1 MILLRKKKRS
11 RRKVCSVH
19 KGFKSF
25 DIKNIVFVFL
35 EEIGVSDAGND
46 TVKGVADTEHQR
58 DTDEGR
64 CQAPVR
70 YSTKNVP

>member
-1 MILLRKKKRS
+1 MRAMILLRKKKRS

-35 EEIGVSDAGND
+35 EEIGVSDLLNEWDILSRSVRLLGIPPAI
-46 TVKGVADTEHQR
+46 TV
-58 DTDEGR
+58 
-64 CQAPVR
+64 
-70 YSTKNVP
+70 